1 MQSLNQEL
9 KYFPNSI
16 LTTRNDHVY
25 YGSSSVAIRY
35 VVLGRSRHLT
45 RHLKDEKVL
54 YFDIRADL
62 IHYPCQ
68 GSQSIGQ
75 KTKGFYILILELT

>member
-16 LTTRNDHVY
+16 LTPRNNHVY
-25 YGSSSVAIRY
+25 YGSSGSSVDIKY

-54 YFDIRADL
+54 HFDVPNSL

-68 GSQSIGQ
+68 GSQL
-75 KTKGFYILILELT
+75 KTDGFCILISELT